1 MEAVIDEDIEGLESL
16 EQLSLTETKIAVM
29 DEDEPEADENLV
41 GVEKLS
47 FAEAQSMLQK
57 VCGNARSLGIETINL
72 HRCMKEM
79 REAQQK
85 KPKKATMVHDFFQ
98 KKN

>member
-1 MEAVIDEDIEGLESL
+1 VIDEDIEALESL
-16 EQLSLTETKIAVM
+16 EQPSLTESKIAVM
-29 DEDEPEADENLV
+29 DDDEPEADENLV
-41 GVEKLS
+41 RDEKLS

-57 VCGNARSLGIETINL
+57 VCAIALSLGIDTIHL
-72 HRCMKEM
+72 HHCMKEM

-85 KPKKATMVHDFFQ
+85 KPKKATTLHDFFQ